1 MVKNEDGSRYHPIV
15 FLPKNEQ
22 LNYDS
27 TMASPVTTHSCPTD
41 LGGEIVSIPQAQLL
55 AETFQVLG
63 DPTRVR
69 IVHALSLS
77 ELCTSDL
84 ASVVGMS
91 ESAVS
96 HQLRTLRQLHVVR
109 SRRMGK
115 LVYYS
120 LADDHVRRLFQQGL
134 EHALERVAP

>member
-1 MVKNEDGSRYHPIV
+1 
-15 FLPKNEQ
+15 
-22 LNYDS
+22 
-27 TMASPVTTHSCPTD
+27 MATPVTTAHACPTD
-41 LGGEIVSIPQAQLL
+41 LEGEILSVSRAQAL

-84 ASVVGMS
+84 AALVGMS

-96 HQLRTLRQLHVVR
+96 HQLRTLRQLHVVQ
-109 SRRMGK
+109 SRRTGK

-120 LADDHVRRLFQQGL
+120 LADDHVRRLFEQGL
-134 EHALERVAP
+134 EHALERLGA

>member
-1 MVKNEDGSRYHPIV
+1 MAT
-15 FLPKNEQ
+15 
-22 LNYDS
+22 
-27 TMASPVTTHSCPTD
+27 TMTAHRCPD
-41 LGGEIVSIPQAQLL
+41 IANDVISVDQAQIL

-69 IVHALSLS
+69 IVHALSLT

-96 HQLRTLRQLHVVR
+96 HQLRTMRQLRVVK
-109 SRRMGK
+109 SRREGK

-120 LADDHVRRLFQQGL
+120 LSDDHVRSLFQQGF
-134 EHALERVAP
+134 EHAFEAPAR

>member
-1 MVKNEDGSRYHPIV
+1 VEDHC
-15 FLPKNEQ
+15 FLLRRSEQ

-27 TMASPVTTHSCPTD
+27 TMALPVASHSCPD
-41 LGGEIVSIPQAQLL
+41 LEDEILSVPRAQLL

-69 IVHALSLS
+69 MVHALSLS

-84 ASVVGMS
+84 ATLVGMS

>member
-1 MVKNEDGSRYHPIV
+1 VIATS
-15 FLPKNEQ
+15 EQ
-22 LNYDS
+22 LNY
-27 TMASPVTTHSCPTD
+27 HSIVATVSSHTCRTD
-41 LGGEIVSIPQAQLL
+41 IEGEILSVEQARFL
-55 AETFQVLG
+55 AATFQVLG

-84 ASVVGMS
+84 AALVGMS

-109 SRRMGK
+109 SRREGK

-120 LADDHVRRLFQQGL
+120 LDDDHIRRLFQQGL
-134 EHALERVAP
+134 EHSLETEDP

>member
-1 MVKNEDGSRYHPIV
+1 MDATCFQVASTG
-15 FLPKNEQ
+15 FFTKNEQ
-22 LNYDS
+22 LNYYS
-27 TMASPVTTHSCPTD
+27 IVATPATSHSCPTD
-41 LGGEIVSIPQAQLL
+41 LEGEILSVPQAQVL

-84 ASVVGMS
+84 AAVVGMS

-120 LADDHVRRLFQQGL
+120 LADDHVRRLFEQGL
-134 EHALERVAP
+134 EHALERVSP

>member
-1 MVKNEDGSRYHPIV
+1 MATTTTSAHRCPDIETDVLSV
-15 FLPKNEQ
+15 EQ
-22 LNYDS
+22 
-27 TMASPVTTHSCPTD
+27 AR
-41 LGGEIVSIPQAQLL
+41 IL

-69 IVHALSLS
+69 IVHALSLA
-77 ELCTSDL
+77 ERCTTDL
-84 ASVVGMS
+84 AGVVAMS

-109 SRRMGK
+109 SRRDGK

-120 LADDHVRRLFQQGL
+120 LNDEHIRSLFQQGL
-134 EHALERVAP
+134 EHAFETEQR

>member
-1 MVKNEDGSRYHPIV
+1 MNYHSI
-15 FLPKNEQ
+15 
-22 LNYDS
+22 
-27 TMASPVTTHSCPTD
+27 MATPVNTHSCPTD
-41 LGGEIVSIPQAQLL
+41 LEGEIVSVQQAQVL

-84 ASVVGMS
+84 AAVVGMS

-109 SRRMGK
+109 SRRTGK

-120 LADDHVRRLFQQGL
+120 LADDHVRRLFEQGL
-134 EHALERVAP
+134 EHALERVGP

>member
-1 MVKNEDGSRYHPIV
+1 M
-15 FLPKNEQ
+15 
-22 LNYDS
+22 S
-27 TMASPVTTHSCPTD
+27 TTSTHRCPD
-41 LGGEIVSIPQAQLL
+41 IGDDVLSVDKARIL

-96 HQLRTLRQLHVVR
+96 HQLRSMRQLRVVK
-109 SRRMGK
+109 SRRDGK

-120 LADDHVRRLFQQGL
+120 LSDEHVRSLFRQGL
-134 EHALERVAP
+134 EHAFEAADTP

>member
-1 MVKNEDGSRYHPIV
+1 MATTVTDHRCRTDIGDEILTAESARIV
-15 FLPKNEQ
+15 
-22 LNYDS
+22 
-27 TMASPVTTHSCPTD
+27 
-41 LGGEIVSIPQAQLL
+41 

-84 ASVVGMS
+84 ASVLGMS

-96 HQLRTLRQLHVVR
+96 HQLRTLRQLHVVA
-109 SRRMGK
+109 SRRDGK
-115 LVYYS
+115 LVYYRLS
-120 LADDHVRRLFQQGL
+120 DGHIRSLFQQGL
-134 EHALERVAP
+134 EHAFEAEPQ

>member
-1 MVKNEDGSRYHPIV
+1 MAT
-15 FLPKNEQ
+15 F
-22 LNYDS
+22 S
-27 TMASPVTTHSCPTD
+27 TSPSSAVD
-41 LGGEIVSIPQAQLL
+41 LVGEIVSVPQAQVL

-84 ASVVGMS
+84 ASLVGMS

-109 SRRMGK
+109 SRRKGK

-120 LADDHVRRLFQQGL
+120 LADDHVRRLFEQGL

>member
-1 MVKNEDGSRYHPIV
+1 
-15 FLPKNEQ
+15 
-22 LNYDS
+22 
-27 TMASPVTTHSCPTD
+27 MAATTTAHRCRTD
-41 LGGEIVSIPQAQLL
+41 IATEILSVAQAQRL
-55 AETFQVLG
+55 AETFGVLG
-63 DPTRVR
+63 DPTRIR

-84 ASVVGMS
+84 AGVVGMS

-109 SRRMGK
+109 GRRVGK

-120 LADDHVRRLFQQGL
+120 LNDEHIRSLFQQGL
-134 EHALERVAP
+134 EHAFEAEDR

>member
-1 MVKNEDGSRYHPIV
+1 M
-15 FLPKNEQ
+15 EQ
-22 LNYDS
+22 
-27 TMASPVTTHSCPTD
+27 ARV
-41 LGGEIVSIPQAQLL
+41 L
-55 AETFQVLG
+55 AATFQVLG

-69 IVHALSLS
+69 IVHALSLG

-84 ASVVGMS
+84 AGLVRMS

-109 SRRMGK
+109 SRREGK

-120 LADDHVRRLFQQGL
+120 LNDDHVRRLFQQGL
-134 EHALERVAP
+134 EHSLEREDR

>member
-1 MVKNEDGSRYHPIV
+1 MAATLSDGTAGHG
-15 FLPKNEQ
+15 
-22 LNYDS
+22 
-27 TMASPVTTHSCPTD
+27 CPD
-41 LGGEIVSIPQAQLL
+41 IGHDVLSVEKARVL

-63 DPTRVR
+63 DPSRVR

-84 ASVVGMS
+84 AAVVGMS

-109 SRRMGK
+109 SRREGK

-120 LADDHVRRLFQQGL
+120 LNDDHIRSLFEQGL
-134 EHALERVAP
+134 EHAFEAERR

>member
-1 MVKNEDGSRYHPIV
+1 MAVPVGSH
-15 FLPKNEQ
+15 N
-22 LNYDS
+22 
-27 TMASPVTTHSCPTD
+27 CPN
-41 LGGEIVSIPQAQLL
+41 LEGEILSVPQAQLL

-69 IVHALSLS
+69 ILHALSMS

-84 ASVVGMS
+84 AGVVGMS

-134 EHALERVAP
+134 EHALERMPV